1 MTLDAVR
8 PTRLLH
14 ALGPRHIRPARRWA
28 AAFTAAGALVTHT
41 FAVLAPGPLS
51 PFSLEGIVSM
61 AMLLLVAGLM
71 LLPEPKAAALCVL
84 TPLLGVFCIA
94 LLDVVTKDA
103 SAAAQIFFCLPVLF
117 AATQLRTPG
126 AILVTASA
134 VAGHGVVTLSVLP
147 FQMGLTDLVYVG
159 TTLALTAGLL
169 SRAGVTNDRLITRLR
184 QQAAIDPLTG
194 LVTRRVLD
202 DACRAAISSAGM
214 RSGTALILMDV
225 DLFKSVNDTHGHP
238 VGDDALT
245 HIAAVLAEYSRA
257 NDVIARM
264 GGDEIA
270 VLLPGCTYRV
280 AVRRA
285 EEFVA
290 AVRDTPLVLG
300 SGLSLQL
307 SVSAGVAHAS
317 DGRGEVREL
326 YAAADAALYV
336 AKHAG
341 RGRVGEVPERDGP
354 TLAATPGA

>member
-8 PTRLLH
+8 PLGLLR
-14 ALGPRHIRPARRWA
+14 ALGPRHLRPARRWA
-28 AAFTAAGALVTHT
+28 AAFTAVGALVTAI

-51 PFSLEGIVSM
+51 MFSPEVIVSVS
-61 AMLLLVAGLM
+61 MLLLVAGL
-71 LLPEPKAAALCVL
+71 LLLSEPKAAALCVL

-94 LLDVVTKDA
+94 FLDVATQDA

-117 AATQLRTPG
+117 AATQLRSAG
-126 AILVTASA
+126 ATLVTASA
-134 VAGHGVVTLSVLP
+134 VAGHAVVTLSVLP
-147 FQMGLTDLVYVG
+147 FQKGLTDLVYVG

-169 SRAGVTNDRLITRLR
+169 SRAGVTNDRLISRLR

-202 DACRAAISSAGM
+202 DACRAAISSAGL

-238 VGDDALT
+238 VGDDALS
-245 HIAAVLAEYSRA
+245 HIAVVLAEHSRP

-270 VLLPGCTYRV
+270 VLLPGCTHGV
-280 AVRRA
+280 ALRRA

-290 AVRDTPLVLG
+290 AVRDTPLILS

-307 SVSAGVAHAS
+307 SVSAGVAHAT
-317 DGRGEVREL
+317 DAGGEVREL

-341 RGRVGEVPERDGP
+341 RGRVGQVPEPDGP
-354 TLAATPGA
+354 TLAASA